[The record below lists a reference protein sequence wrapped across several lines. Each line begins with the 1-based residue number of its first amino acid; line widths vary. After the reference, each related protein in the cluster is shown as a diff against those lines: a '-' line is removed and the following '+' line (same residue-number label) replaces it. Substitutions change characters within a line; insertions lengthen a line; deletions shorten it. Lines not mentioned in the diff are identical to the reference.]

1 MSLEDAQAPLPCRED
16 LWLADSEERWRDIY
30 SKHNGKLNLIKNS
43 RSFHLTILDGLSL
56 YSAIQLLYIEKRL
69 VPDIGEFGDVLLLH
83 AIYQRTWEVAYYYRR
98 PLSNWTPTASKE
110 PRDAV
115 VPNGSVWL
123 PAIPVYSKWRNS
135 ACDCLDVLHW
145 AANGKIAKA
154 SGLEPPAVL
163 HLHAGRIVL
172 LVPYK
177 ELRTMATSLARGTIT
192 WGEHESCAEWQYIW
206 RWAKHDQHKARL
218 SIIHA
223 GALLW
228 HVRRYSTNSFHEP
241 VVIFLAT
248 LTLWAYGYC
257 TRALKQQHSDTAEKR
272 PEPDPSAPLPPDPT
286 FVHLDRPC
294 DDELVQLF
302 VREGHT
308 MQGNVTG
315 VGDICGSNGPERV
328 LKVGAGVL
336 AGHMNWGL
344 SSDLSIILTRL
355 ADHMSASPGSNQSN
369 EL

>member
-1 MSLEDAQAPLPCRED
+1 MV
-16 LWLADSEERWRDIY
+16 SENIDINKSY
-30 SKHNGKLNLIKNS
+30 SQLIVV
-43 RSFHLTILDGLSL
+43 DCLSL
-56 YSAIQLLYIEKRL
+56 YSAIQILYVEKRL
-69 VPDIGEFGDVLLLH
+69 VPDIGEFSHVLLLH
-83 AIYQRTWEVAYYYRR
+83 AIYQRTWEVADYFRR
-98 PLSNWTPTASKE
+98 PLSNWTPTARKE
-110 PRDAV
+110 PRDSA

-145 AANGKIAKA
+145 AANGTIAKA
-154 SGLEPPAVL
+154 AGLEHPTVL
-163 HLHAGRIVL
+163 HLHAGRLIL

-177 ELRTMATSLARGTIT
+177 ELRNMATLLAQGTIN
-192 WGEHESCAEWQYIW
+192 WGEHETCVEWQYIW

-218 SIIHA
+218 SIVHA
-223 GALLW
+223 GTLLW
-228 HVRRYSTNSFHEP
+228 HVRRYSTNAFHEP

-257 TRALKQQHSDTAEKR
+257 TRTLKQQRNDSTEKR

-308 MQGNVTG
+308 IQGNVTG
-315 VGDICGSNGPERV
+315 VGDICGPNGPERV
-328 LKVGAGVL
+328 LKVGAAIL
-336 AGHMNWGL
+336 AGFTMNWGL
-344 SSDLSIILTRL
+344 SSDLNLILTRL
-355 ADHMSASPGSNQSN
+355 ADQMSASPVSNTGN